1 MKKNIIN
8 KIIYVIVSIF
18 VIVAI
23 VFLVKYFS
31 SKNIK
36 MVRNILKPVYSDIT
50 CIDDNCSS
58 IKATKENKKGDKT
71 VELYNDKVKKVGSY
85 VVKSGKEDKKQIVSI
100 KDDYFIVSE
109 DKEYYIFNK
118 SFKELYKTNNA
129 LISLNQ
135 KYILEKGEKY
145 TLLNYKGEKLFENI
159 SEYNLYNNQKI
170 IEIVT
175 ENKYVIYDEIKNK
188 ILDGYK
194 IDKEVIDSENNT
206 LYLIVKNV
214 KTGVYQYYDCNNY
227 KMVGDSFENYTVT
240 TDNELIVSKRE
251 NGTKVGYKI
260 NTKGEQTK
268 LDKSFSKVEK
278 INNISKKIS
287 DDEYFL
293 YSISV
298 YESNQN
304 IVLVD
309 NKKSKE
315 FGFYDLKNKKFGKI
329 YSYNTKED
337 NIYSSVTKLNSDND
351 NNYLEVS
358 CSSKLCGKN
367 LLYVINIKDKKTEFY
382 NENEK
387 VVLQNYTQYEN
398 GYKMIKYS
406 NKSEDEKYKGKYVLY
421 NNKNEEVSISENEIL
436 ILGQKVVFGP
446 VKNETVTLYS
456 IKNKK
461 SLNNTGANI
470 IKIKNKE
477 YYKYQDE
484 KNNTIL
490 LDSNGKEILKV
501 KMSQNLKNS
510 DDSLIYIDNKKV
522 KMYSDDFKAKN
533 YSLEKNEEL
542 MDNNSNDILP
552 YKGAIFINNTK
563 EKYIKIVNFD
573 GMKIRKI
580 KNSTVESIYQNKE
593 KNVYIIV
600 KKEDKNGTNF
610 GLYLAK

>member
-1 MKKNIIN
+1 MKKNVIN

-18 VIVAI
+18 VIAAI

-36 MVRNILKPVYSDIT
+36 IVRNILKPVYSDIT

-85 VVKSGKEDKKQIVSI
+85 VLKDGKKDKKQIVSI

-206 LYLIVKNV
+206 LYLVVKNV

-251 NGTKVGYKI
+251 NGTKVDYKI

-287 DDEYFL
+287 DDEYYL

-298 YESNQN
+298 YESSQN

-315 FGFYDLKNKKFGKI
+315 FGFYNLKNKKFNKI
-329 YSYNTKED
+329 YSYNKKED

-367 LLYVINIKDKKTEFY
+367 LLYVINIKNKKTEFY

-490 LDSNGKEILKV
+490 LDSNGKEMLKV

-593 KNVYIIV
+593 KNVYIIA
-600 KKEDKNGTNF
+600 KKKDKNGTNF

>member
-1 MKKNIIN
+1 MKKNVIN

-18 VIVAI
+18 VIAAI

-36 MVRNILKPVYSDIT
+36 MVRNMLKPVYSDIT

-85 VVKSGKEDKKQIVSI
+85 VVKSGKKDKKQIVSI

-251 NGTKVGYKI
+251 NGTKVDYKI

-287 DDEYFL
+287 DDEYYL

-298 YESNQN
+298 YESSQN

-315 FGFYDLKNKKFGKI
+315 FGFYNLKNKKFNKI

-406 NKSEDEKYKGKYVLY
+406 NKSEDEKYKGKYALY

-484 KNNTIL
+484 KNNTVL
-490 LDSNGKEILKV
+490 LDSNGKERLKV

-522 KMYSDDFKAKN
+522 KMYSDDFKVKN

-542 MDNNSNDILP
+542 INNNANDILP

-593 KNVYIIV
+593 KNVYIIA
-600 KKEDKNGTNF
+600 KKEDKNATNF

>member
-18 VIVAI
+18 LIVAI

-135 KYILEKGEKY
+135 KYILEKGGKY

-159 SEYNLYNNQKI
+159 TEYNLYNNQKI

-188 ILDGYK
+188 ILDEYK

-251 NGTKVGYKI
+251 NGTKVDYKI

-268 LDKSFSKVEK
+268 LDKSFSKVKE

-287 DDEYFL
+287 DDEYYL

-298 YESNQN
+298 YESSQN

-315 FGFYDLKNKKFGKI
+315 FGFYNLKNKKFNKI

-367 LLYVINIKDKKTEFY
+367 LLYVINMKDKKTEFY

-510 DDSLIYIDNKKV
+510 DDSLIYVDNKKV

-533 YSLEKNEEL
+533 YFLEKNEEL
-542 MDNNSNDILP
+542 MDNNSSDILP
-552 YKGAIFINNTK
+552 YKGAMFINNTK

-593 KNVYIIV
+593 KNVYIIA
-600 KKEDKNGTNF
+600 KKEDKNATNF

>member
-1 MKKNIIN
+1 MKKNVIN

-18 VIVAI
+18 VIAAI

-36 MVRNILKPVYSDIT
+36 IVRNILKPVYSDIT

-85 VVKSGKEDKKQIVSI
+85 VVKSGNEDKKQIVSI

-175 ENKYVIYDEIKNK
+175 ENKYVIYDEVKNK
-188 ILDGYK
+188 ILNGYK
-194 IDKEVIDSENNT
+194 IDKEVTDSENNT
-206 LYLIVKNV
+206 LYLVVKNV

-227 KMVGDSFENYTVT
+227 KMIGDSFENYTVT
-240 TDNELIVSKRE
+240 NNNELIVSKRE
-251 NGTKVGYKI
+251 NGAKVDYEI

-268 LDKSFSKVEK
+268 LDKSFSKVEE
-278 INNISKKIS
+278 INNISKKIN
-287 DDEYFL
+287 DDEYYL
-293 YSISV
+293 YSVSV

-309 NKKSKE
+309 DKKSKE
-315 FGFYDLKNKKFGKI
+315 LGFYDLKNKKFNKI
-329 YSYNTKED
+329 YSYKTKED

-367 LLYVINIKDKKTEFY
+367 LLYVINMKNKKTEFY

-387 VVLQNYTQYEN
+387 VVLQNYTQYEI

-421 NNKNEEVSISENEIL
+421 NDKNEELSISENEIL

-490 LDSNGKEILKV
+490 LDSNGKEMLKV

-522 KMYSDDFKAKN
+522 KMYSDDFKVKN

-542 MDNNSNDILP
+542 INNNTNDILP

>member
-1 MKKNIIN
+1 MKKNVIN

-18 VIVAI
+18 VIAAI

-50 CIDDNCSS
+50 CVDVNCSS

-85 VVKSGKEDKKQIVSI
+85 VVKNGKEDKKQIVSI
-100 KDDYFIVSE
+100 KDDYFIISE
-109 DKEYYIFNK
+109 NDKYYIFNK

-159 SEYNLYNNQKI
+159 SEYNLYNDQKI

-175 ENKYVIYDEIKNK
+175 ENKYVIYDEVKNK

-206 LYLIVKNV
+206 LYLVTKNV
-214 KTGVYQYYDCNNY
+214 KTGAYQYYDCNNY
-227 KMVGDSFENYTVT
+227 KMIGDSFENYTVT
-240 TDNELIVSKRE
+240 TDNELVVSKRE
-251 NGTKVGYKI
+251 NGTKVDYKI

-268 LDKSFSKVEK
+268 LDKSFSKVEE
-278 INNISKKIS
+278 INNISKDMN
-287 DDEYFL
+287 DDEYYL
-293 YSISV
+293 YSVSV

-304 IVLVD
+304 VVLVD

-315 FGFYDLKNKKFGKI
+315 LGFYDLKNKKFNKI
-329 YSYNTKED
+329 YSYDSKEG
-337 NIYSSVTKLNSDND
+337 NIYSSITKLNSDND

-367 LLYVINIKDKKTEFY
+367 LLYVVNMKNKKTEFY
-382 NENEK
+382 NENDK

-421 NNKNEEVSISENEIL
+421 NDKNEELSISENEIL
-436 ILGQKVVFGP
+436 ILGQKIVFGP

-456 IKNKK
+456 IKDKK
-461 SLNNTGANI
+461 SLNNTGANV

-484 KNNTIL
+484 KNNTVL
-490 LDSNGKEILKV
+490 LDSNGNEMLKV

-522 KMYSDDFKAKN
+522 KMYSDDFKVKN

-542 MDNNSNDILP
+542 MNNNSNDILP
-552 YKGAIFINNTK
+552 YKGAIFLNNTK
-563 EKYIKIVNFD
+563 GKYIKIVNFD

-580 KNSTVESIYQNKE
+580 KNSTVENIYQNKE
-593 KNVYIIV
+593 KNVYIIA
-600 KKEDKNGTNF
+600 KKKDKNGTNF

>member
-1 MKKNIIN
+1 MKKNVIN

-18 VIVAI
+18 AIAAI

-71 VELYNDKVKKVGSY
+71 VELYNDKVKKVESY
-85 VVKSGKEDKKQIVSI
+85 VVKSGKEEKKQIVSI

-251 NGTKVGYKI
+251 NGTKVDYKI

-268 LDKSFSKVEK
+268 LDKSFSKVEE

-287 DDEYFL
+287 DDEYYL

-298 YESNQN
+298 YESSQN

-315 FGFYDLKNKKFGKI
+315 FGFYNLKNKKFNKI
-329 YSYNTKED
+329 YSYNKKED

-490 LDSNGKEILKV
+490 LDSNGKEMLKV

-542 MDNNSNDILP
+542 MDNNSSDILP
-552 YKGAIFINNTK
+552 YKGAIFLNNTK
-563 EKYIKIVNFD
+563 GKYIKIVNFD

-593 KNVYIIV
+593 KNVYIIA

>member
-18 VIVAI
+18 VIFAI

-85 VVKSGKEDKKQIVSI
+85 VVKDRKEDKKQIVSI

-175 ENKYVIYDEIKNK
+175 ENKYIIYDEIKNK

-251 NGTKVGYKI
+251 NGTKVDYKI

-287 DDEYFL
+287 DDEYYL

-298 YESNQN
+298 YESSQN

-315 FGFYDLKNKKFGKI
+315 FGFYNLKNKKFNKI
-329 YSYNTKED
+329 YSYNKKED

-367 LLYVINIKDKKTEFY
+367 LLYVINMKDKKTEFY

-510 DDSLIYIDNKKV
+510 DDSLIYVDNKKV
-522 KMYSDDFKAKN
+522 KMYSDDFKVKN

-542 MDNNSNDILP
+542 INNNSNDILP
-552 YKGAIFINNTK
+552 YKGAIFLNNTK
-563 EKYIKIVNFD
+563 GKYIKIVNFD

-580 KNSTVESIYQNKE
+580 KNSTVENIYQNKE
-593 KNVYIIV
+593 KNVYIIA
-600 KKEDKNGTNF
+600 KKKDKNGTNF

>member
-71 VELYNDKVKKVGSY
+71 VELYNDKVKKVESY

-240 TDNELIVSKRE
+240 TNNELIVSKRE
-251 NGTKVGYKI
+251 NGTKVDYKI

-268 LDKSFSKVEK
+268 VDKSFSKVEE

-287 DDEYFL
+287 DDEYYL

-298 YESNQN
+298 YESSQN
-304 IVLVD
+304 IVLAD

-315 FGFYDLKNKKFGKI
+315 FGFYNLKNKKFDKI

-593 KNVYIIV
+593 KNVYIIA

>member
-18 VIVAI
+18 VIFAI

-36 MVRNILKPVYSDIT
+36 MVRNIIKPVYSDIT

-251 NGTKVGYKI
+251 NGTKVDYKI

-268 LDKSFSKVEK
+268 LDKSFSKVEE

-287 DDEYFL
+287 DDEYYL

-298 YESNQN
+298 YESSQN

-315 FGFYDLKNKKFGKI
+315 FGFYNLKNKKFNKI
-329 YSYNTKED
+329 YSYNKKED

-367 LLYVINIKDKKTEFY
+367 LLYVINMKDKKTEFY

-446 VKNETVTLYS
+446 VKNETVILYS
-456 IKNKK
+456 TKDNK

-522 KMYSDDFKAKN
+522 KMYSDDFKVKN

-542 MDNNSNDILP
+542 INNNTNDILP

-563 EKYIKIVNFD
+563 EKNIKIVNFD

-593 KNVYIIV
+593 KNVYIIA

>member
-1 MKKNIIN
+1 MKKNAIN
-8 KIIYVIVSIF
+8 KIIYVIVFIF
-18 VIVAI
+18 VIAAI

-85 VVKSGKEDKKQIVSI
+85 VVKDRKEDKKQIVSI

-251 NGTKVGYKI
+251 NGTKVDYKI
-260 NTKGEQTK
+260 NTKGEQIK
-268 LDKSFSKVEK
+268 LDKSFSKVEE

-287 DDEYFL
+287 DDEYYL

-446 VKNETVTLYS
+446 VKNETVILYS

-461 SLNNTGANI
+461 SLNNTGATV

-490 LDSNGKEILKV
+490 LDSHGKEMLKV

-522 KMYSDDFKAKN
+522 KMYSDDFKVKN

-542 MDNNSNDILP
+542 INNNTNDILP

-593 KNVYIIV
+593 KNVYIIA
-600 KKEDKNGTNF
+600 KKKDKNGTNF

>member
-18 VIVAI
+18 LIVAI

-159 SEYNLYNNQKI
+159 TEYNLYNNQKI

-227 KMVGDSFENYTVT
+227 KMIGDSFENYTVT
-240 TDNELIVSKRE
+240 TDNELIASKRE
-251 NGTKVGYKI
+251 NGTKVDYKI

-268 LDKSFSKVEK
+268 LDKSFSKVKE

-287 DDEYFL
+287 DDEYYL

-298 YESNQN
+298 YESSQN

-315 FGFYDLKNKKFGKI
+315 FGFYNLKNKKFNKI

-367 LLYVINIKDKKTEFY
+367 LLYVINMKDKKTEFY

-510 DDSLIYIDNKKV
+510 DDSLIYVDNKKV
-522 KMYSDDFKAKN
+522 KMYSDEFKAKN
-533 YSLEKNEEL
+533 YFLEKNEEL
-542 MDNNSNDILP
+542 MDNNSSDILP

-593 KNVYIIV
+593 KNVYIIA
-600 KKEDKNGTNF
+600 KKEDKNATNF

>member
-1 MKKNIIN
+1 M
-8 KIIYVIVSIF
+8 
-18 VIVAI
+18 
-23 VFLVKYFS
+23 
-31 SKNIK
+31 
-36 MVRNILKPVYSDIT
+36 
-50 CIDDNCSS
+50 
-58 IKATKENKKGDKT
+58 
-71 VELYNDKVKKVGSY
+71 
-85 VVKSGKEDKKQIVSI
+85 KSGKEDKKQIVSI

-135 KYILEKGEKY
+135 KYILEKGGKY

-159 SEYNLYNNQKI
+159 TEYNLYNNQKI

-188 ILDGYK
+188 ILDEYK

-251 NGTKVGYKI
+251 NGTKVDYKI

-268 LDKSFSKVEK
+268 LDKSFSKVKE

-287 DDEYFL
+287 DDEYYL

-298 YESNQN
+298 YESSQN

-315 FGFYDLKNKKFGKI
+315 FGFYNLKNKKFNKI

-367 LLYVINIKDKKTEFY
+367 LLYVINMKDKKTEFY

-510 DDSLIYIDNKKV
+510 DDSLIYVDNKKV

-533 YSLEKNEEL
+533 YFLEKNEEL
-542 MDNNSNDILP
+542 MDNNSSDILP
-552 YKGAIFINNTK
+552 YKGAMFINNTK

-593 KNVYIIV
+593 KNVYIIA
-600 KKEDKNGTNF
+600 KKEDKNATNF

>member
-85 VVKSGKEDKKQIVSI
+85 VVKDRKEDKKQIVSI

-251 NGTKVGYKI
+251 NGTKVDYKI

-268 LDKSFSKVEK
+268 LDKSFSKVEE

-287 DDEYFL
+287 DDEYYL

-298 YESNQN
+298 YESSQN

-315 FGFYDLKNKKFGKI
+315 FGFYNLKNKKFNKI
-329 YSYNTKED
+329 YSYNKKED

-436 ILGQKVVFGP
+436 ILGQKIVFGP
-446 VKNETVTLYS
+446 VKNETVILYS
-456 IKNKK
+456 TKDNK

-593 KNVYIIV
+593 KNVYIIA

>member
-1 MKKNIIN
+1 MKKNVIN

-18 VIVAI
+18 VIAAI

-50 CIDDNCSS
+50 CVDVNCSS

-85 VVKSGKEDKKQIVSI
+85 VVKNGKEDKKQIVSI
-100 KDDYFIVSE
+100 KDDYFIISE
-109 DKEYYIFNK
+109 NDKYYIFNK

-159 SEYNLYNNQKI
+159 SEYNLYNDQKI

-175 ENKYVIYDEIKNK
+175 ENKYVIYDEVKNK

-206 LYLIVKNV
+206 LYLVTKNV

-227 KMVGDSFENYTVT
+227 KMIGDSFENYTVT
-240 TDNELIVSKRE
+240 TDNELVVSKRE
-251 NGTKVGYKI
+251 NGTKVDYKI

-268 LDKSFSKVEK
+268 LDKSFSKVEE
-278 INNISKKIS
+278 INNISKDMN
-287 DDEYFL
+287 DDEYYL

-304 IVLVD
+304 VVLVD

-315 FGFYDLKNKKFGKI
+315 FGFYNLKNKKFNKI

-510 DDSLIYIDNKKV
+510 DDSLIYIDNKKL

-533 YSLEKNEEL
+533 YSLEKDEEL

-593 KNVYIIV
+593 KNVYIIA
-600 KKEDKNGTNF
+600 KKKDKNGTNF

>member
-18 VIVAI
+18 VIFAI

-36 MVRNILKPVYSDIT
+36 IVRNILKPVYSDIT

-85 VVKSGKEDKKQIVSI
+85 VVKDRKEDKKQIVSI

-118 SFKELYKTNNA
+118 SFKGLYKTNNA

-159 SEYNLYNNQKI
+159 SEYNLYNDQKI

-206 LYLIVKNV
+206 LYLVVKNV

-227 KMVGDSFENYTVT
+227 KIVGDSFENYTVT

-251 NGTKVGYKI
+251 NGTKVDYKI

-287 DDEYFL
+287 DDEYYL

-298 YESNQN
+298 YESSQN

-309 NKKSKE
+309 NKKIKE
-315 FGFYDLKNKKFGKI
+315 FGFYNLKNKKFNKI

-580 KNSTVESIYQNKE
+580 KNSIVESIYQNKE
-593 KNVYIIV
+593 KNVYIIA
-600 KKEDKNGTNF
+600 KKEDKNATNF

>member
-85 VVKSGKEDKKQIVSI
+85 VVKDRKEDKKQIASI

-251 NGTKVGYKI
+251 NGTKVDYKI

-287 DDEYFL
+287 EDEYYL

-298 YESNQN
+298 YESSQN

-315 FGFYDLKNKKFGKI
+315 FGFYNLKNKKFNKI
-329 YSYNTKED
+329 YSYNKKED

-367 LLYVINIKDKKTEFY
+367 LLYVINMKDKKTEFY

-421 NNKNEEVSISENEIL
+421 NNKNEKVSISENEIL

-490 LDSNGKEILKV
+490 LDSNGKEMLKV

-522 KMYSDDFKAKN
+522 KMYSDDFKVKN

-542 MDNNSNDILP
+542 INNNTNDILP

-593 KNVYIIV
+593 KNVYIIA
-600 KKEDKNGTNF
+600 KKEDKNATNF

>member
-18 VIVAI
+18 VIFAI

-36 MVRNILKPVYSDIT
+36 IVRNILKPVYSDIT

-85 VVKSGKEDKKQIVSI
+85 VVKDRKEDKKQIVSI

-118 SFKELYKTNNA
+118 SFKGLYKTNNA

-159 SEYNLYNNQKI
+159 SEYNLYNDQKI

-206 LYLIVKNV
+206 LYLVVKNV

-227 KMVGDSFENYTVT
+227 KIVGDSFENYTVT

-251 NGTKVGYKI
+251 NGTKVDYKI

-287 DDEYFL
+287 DDEYYL

-298 YESNQN
+298 YESSQN

-309 NKKSKE
+309 NKKIKE
-315 FGFYDLKNKKFGKI
+315 FGFYNLKNKKFNKI

-461 SLNNTGANI
+461 SLNNKGANI

-490 LDSNGKEILKV
+490 LDSNGKEMLKV

-522 KMYSDDFKAKN
+522 KMYSDDFKVKN

-542 MDNNSNDILP
+542 INNNTNDILP

>member
-1 MKKNIIN
+1 MKKNVIN

-18 VIVAI
+18 VIAAI

-85 VVKSGKEDKKQIVSI
+85 VVKSGNEDKKQIVSI

-251 NGTKVGYKI
+251 NGTKVDYKI

-268 LDKSFSKVEK
+268 LDKSFSKVEE
-278 INNISKKIS
+278 INNMN
-287 DDEYFL
+287 DDEYYL

-304 IVLVD
+304 VVLVD

-446 VKNETVTLYS
+446 VKNETVILYS

-461 SLNNTGANI
+461 SLNNTGATV

-490 LDSNGKEILKV
+490 LDSNGKEMLKV

-522 KMYSDDFKAKN
+522 KMYSDDFKVKN

-542 MDNNSNDILP
+542 INNNTNDILP

>member
-1 MKKNIIN
+1 MKKNVIN
-8 KIIYVIVSIF
+8 KIIYVIISIF
-18 VIVAI
+18 VIAAI

-71 VELYNDKVKKVGSY
+71 VELYNDKIKKVGSY
-85 VVKSGKEDKKQIVSI
+85 VVKKEDKKQIVSI

-159 SEYNLYNNQKI
+159 TEYNLYNDQKI

-227 KMVGDSFENYTVT
+227 KMIGDSFENYTVT
-240 TDNELIVSKRE
+240 TDNELIASKRE
-251 NGTKVGYKI
+251 NGTKVDYKI

-268 LDKSFSKVEK
+268 LDKLFSKVKE

-287 DDEYFL
+287 DDEYYL

-298 YESNQN
+298 YESSQN

-315 FGFYDLKNKKFGKI
+315 FGFYNLKNKKFNKI

-367 LLYVINIKDKKTEFY
+367 LLYVINMKDKKTEFY

-490 LDSNGKEILKV
+490 LDSNGKEMLKV

-522 KMYSDDFKAKN
+522 KMYSDEFKAKN
-533 YSLEKNEEL
+533 YSLEKNEKL
-542 MDNNSNDILP
+542 INNNSNDILP

>member
-85 VVKSGKEDKKQIVSI
+85 VVKDRKEEKKQIVSI

-251 NGTKVGYKI
+251 NGTKVDYKI

-315 FGFYDLKNKKFGKI
+315 FGFYNLKNKKFNKI

-456 IKNKK
+456 IKSKK

-593 KNVYIIV
+593 KNVYIIA
-600 KKEDKNGTNF
+600 KKEDKNATNF

>member
-1 MKKNIIN
+1 MKKNAIN

-18 VIVAI
+18 VIAAI

-36 MVRNILKPVYSDIT
+36 MVRNILKPVYSDII

-85 VVKSGKEDKKQIVSI
+85 VVKSEKEDKKQIVSI

-118 SFKELYKTNNA
+118 SFKEFYKTNNA

-159 SEYNLYNNQKI
+159 SEYNLYNDQKI

-206 LYLIVKNV
+206 LYLVIKNV

-227 KMVGDSFENYTVT
+227 KMIGDSFENYTVT

-251 NGTKVGYKI
+251 NGTKVDYKI
-260 NTKGEQTK
+260 NTKGVQTK
-268 LDKSFSKVEK
+268 LDKSFSKTEE
-278 INNISKKIS
+278 INNISKDMN
-287 DDEYFL
+287 DDEYYL
-293 YSISV
+293 YSVSV
-298 YESNQN
+298 YESSQN

-315 FGFYDLKNKKFGKI
+315 FGFYDLKNKKFDKI

-406 NKSEDEKYKGKYVLY
+406 NKTEDEKYKGKYVLY

-461 SLNNTGANI
+461 SLNNTGASV

-490 LDSNGKEILKV
+490 LDSNGKEMLKV

-510 DDSLIYIDNKKV
+510 DDSLIYVDNKKV

-533 YSLEKNEEL
+533 YSLEQNEEL
-542 MDNNSNDILP
+542 MDNNSSDILP

-563 EKYIKIVNFD
+563 EKYIKVVNFD
-573 GMKIRKI
+573 VMKIRKI
-580 KNSTVESIYQNKE
+580 KNSTIESIYQNKE
-593 KNVYIIV
+593 KNVYIIA
-600 KKEDKNGTNF
+600 KKKDKNTTNF

>member
-1 MKKNIIN
+1 MKKNVIN

-18 VIVAI
+18 VIAAI

-71 VELYNDKVKKVGSY
+71 IELYNDKIKKVGSY

-135 KYILEKGEKY
+135 KYILEKGEKF
-145 TLLNYKGEKLFENI
+145 TLLNNKGEKLFENI

-175 ENKYVIYDEIKNK
+175 ENKYVIYDEVKNK

-194 IDKEVIDSENNT
+194 IDKEVTDSESNT
-206 LYLIVKNV
+206 LYLVIKNV

-227 KMVGDSFENYTVT
+227 KMIGDSFENYTVT
-240 TDNELIVSKRE
+240 NDNGLIVSKRE
-251 NGTKVGYKI
+251 NGAKVDYKI
-260 NTKGEQTK
+260 NIKGEQTK

-287 DDEYFL
+287 DDEYYL

-298 YESNQN
+298 YESSQN

-315 FGFYDLKNKKFGKI
+315 FGFYNLKNKKFNKI

-490 LDSNGKEILKV
+490 LDSNGKEMLKV

-522 KMYSDDFKAKN
+522 KMFSDDFKAKN

-542 MDNNSNDILP
+542 INNNTNDILP

>member
-18 VIVAI
+18 VIFAI

-85 VVKSGKEDKKQIVSI
+85 VVKDRKEDKKQIVSI

-118 SFKELYKTNNA
+118 SFKGLYKTNNA

-159 SEYNLYNNQKI
+159 SEYNLYNDQKI

-227 KMVGDSFENYTVT
+227 KMVGDSFENYTVI

-251 NGTKVGYKI
+251 NGTKVDYKI

-278 INNISKKIS
+278 INNISKKII
-287 DDEYFL
+287 DDEYYL

-298 YESNQN
+298 YESSQN

-315 FGFYDLKNKKFGKI
+315 FGFYNLKNKKFNKI

-421 NNKNEEVSISENEIL
+421 NNKNEEVSISEKEIL

-593 KNVYIIV
+593 KNVYIIA
-600 KKEDKNGTNF
+600 KKEDKNATNF

>member
-175 ENKYVIYDEIKNK
+175 ENKYVIYDEVKNK
-188 ILDGYK
+188 ILNGYK
-194 IDKEVIDSENNT
+194 IDKEVTDSENNT
-206 LYLIVKNV
+206 LYLVVKNV

-227 KMVGDSFENYTVT
+227 KMIGDSFENYTVT
-240 TDNELIVSKRE
+240 NNNELIVSKRE
-251 NGTKVGYKI
+251 NGAKVDYEI

-268 LDKSFSKVEK
+268 LDKSFSKVEE
-278 INNISKKIS
+278 INNISKKIN
-287 DDEYFL
+287 DDEYYL
-293 YSISV
+293 YSVSV

-309 NKKSKE
+309 DKKSKE
-315 FGFYDLKNKKFGKI
+315 LGFYDLKNKKFNKI
-329 YSYNTKED
+329 YSYKTKED

-367 LLYVINIKDKKTEFY
+367 LLYVINMKNKKTEFY

-387 VVLQNYTQYEN
+387 VVLQNYTQYEI

-421 NNKNEEVSISENEIL
+421 NDKNEELSISENEIL

-446 VKNETVTLYS
+446 IKNETVTLYS
-456 IKNKK
+456 IKDKK
-461 SLNNTGANI
+461 SLNSKSANI

-484 KNNTIL
+484 NNNTIL
-490 LDSNGKEILKV
+490 LDSNGKEMLKV
-501 KMSQNLKNS
+501 KTSQNLKNS

-542 MDNNSNDILP
+542 MNNNSNDILP

-580 KNSTVESIYQNKE
+580 KNSTVENVYQNKE
-593 KNVYIIV
+593 KNVYIIA

>member
-1 MKKNIIN
+1 MKKNVIN

-18 VIVAI
+18 VIAAI

-71 VELYNDKVKKVGSY
+71 VELYNDKIKKVGSY
-85 VVKSGKEDKKQIVSI
+85 VVKKEDKKQIVSI

-159 SEYNLYNNQKI
+159 TEYNLYNNQKI

-175 ENKYVIYDEIKNK
+175 ENKYVIYDEVKNK
-188 ILDGYK
+188 ILNGYK
-194 IDKEVIDSENNT
+194 IDKEVTDSENNT
-206 LYLIVKNV
+206 LYLVVKNV

-227 KMVGDSFENYTVT
+227 KMIGDSFENYTVT

-251 NGTKVGYKI
+251 NGAKVDYEI

-268 LDKSFSKVEK
+268 LDKSFSKVKE
-278 INNISKKIS
+278 INNISKKIN
-287 DDEYFL
+287 DDEYYL
-293 YSISV
+293 YSASV

-315 FGFYDLKNKKFGKI
+315 LGFYDLKNKKFNKI
-329 YSYNTKED
+329 YSYDSKEG
-337 NIYSSVTKLNSDND
+337 NIYSSITKLNSDND
-351 NNYLEVS
+351 NNYLEAS

-367 LLYVINIKDKKTEFY
+367 LLYVINMKDKKTEFY
-382 NENEK
+382 NENDK

-421 NNKNEEVSISENEIL
+421 NDKNEELSISENEIL
-436 ILGQKVVFGP
+436 ILGQKIVFGP
-446 VKNETVTLYS
+446 VKNETVILYS
-456 IKNKK
+456 IKDNK
-461 SLNNTGANI
+461 SLNSTGATV

-490 LDSNGKEILKV
+490 LDSNGKEMLKV

-510 DDSLIYIDNKKV
+510 DDSLIYIDNEKV
-522 KMYSDDFKAKN
+522 KMYSDEFKVKN
-533 YSLEKNEEL
+533 YSLEKNEKL
-542 MDNNSNDILP
+542 INNNSNDILS

-580 KNSTVESIYQNKE
+580 KNSTVESVYQNKE
-593 KNVYIIV
+593 KNVYIIA
-600 KKEDKNGTNF
+600 KKKDKNGTNF

>member
-18 VIVAI
+18 AIVAI

-58 IKATKENKKGDKT
+58 IKATKENKNGDKT
-71 VELYNDKVKKVGSY
+71 VELYNDKTKKVGSY
-85 VVKSGKEDKKQIVSI
+85 VLKDGKKDKKQIVSI
-100 KDDYFIVSE
+100 KDVYFIINE
-109 DKEYYIFNK
+109 NEYYYVFNK

-175 ENKYVIYDEIKNK
+175 ENKYVIYDEVKNK
-188 ILDGYK
+188 ILNGYK
-194 IDKEVIDSENNT
+194 IDKEVTDSENNT
-206 LYLIVKNV
+206 LYLVVKNV

-227 KMVGDSFENYTVT
+227 KMIGDSFENYTVT
-240 TDNELIVSKRE
+240 TDNELVVSKRE
-251 NGTKVGYKI
+251 NGTKVDYKI

-268 LDKSFSKVEK
+268 LDKSFSKVEE
-278 INNISKKIS
+278 INNISKDMN
-287 DDEYFL
+287 DDEYYL
-293 YSISV
+293 YSVSV

-304 IVLVD
+304 VVLVD

-315 FGFYDLKNKKFGKI
+315 FGFYDLKNKEFDKI
-329 YSYNTKED
+329 YSYNSKED

-358 CSSKLCGKN
+358 CSSKLCDKN
-367 LLYVINIKDKKTEFY
+367 LLYVINMKNNKTEFH
-382 NENEK
+382 NENDK
-387 VVLQNYTQYEN
+387 VILQNYTQYEN

-406 NKSEDEKYKGKYVLY
+406 NKSEDEKYKGKYALY
-421 NNKNEEVSISENEIL
+421 NDKNEEVSISENEIL

-456 IKNKK
+456 IKDKK
-461 SLNNTGANI
+461 SLNSKNANV

-490 LDSNGKEILKV
+490 LDSNGNEMLKV

-542 MDNNSNDILP
+542 MNNNSNDILP

-580 KNSTVESIYQNKE
+580 KNSTVESVYQNKE
-593 KNVYIIV
+593 KNVYIIA

>member
-85 VVKSGKEDKKQIVSI
+85 VVKDRKEDKKQIVSI

-251 NGTKVGYKI
+251 NGTKVDYKI

-268 LDKSFSKVEK
+268 LDKSFSKVEE

-287 DDEYFL
+287 DDEYYL

-298 YESNQN
+298 YESSQN

-315 FGFYDLKNKKFGKI
+315 FGFYNLKNKKFNKI
-329 YSYNTKED
+329 YSYNKKED

-367 LLYVINIKDKKTEFY
+367 LLYVINMKDKKTEFY

-461 SLNNTGANI
+461 SLNNKGANI

-490 LDSNGKEILKV
+490 LDSNGKEMLKV

-522 KMYSDDFKAKN
+522 KMYSDDFKVKN

-542 MDNNSNDILP
+542 INNNTNDILP

-593 KNVYIIV
+593 KNVYIIA

>member
-85 VVKSGKEDKKQIVSI
+85 VVKDRKEDKKQIVSI

-159 SEYNLYNNQKI
+159 TEYNLYNEQKI

-175 ENKYVIYDEIKNK
+175 ENKYIIYDEIKNK

-251 NGTKVGYKI
+251 NGTKVDYKI

-287 DDEYFL
+287 DDEYYL
-293 YSISV
+293 YSVSV

-304 IVLVD
+304 VVLVD

-315 FGFYDLKNKKFGKI
+315 FGFYNLKNKKFNKI
-329 YSYNTKED
+329 YSYNSKED

-367 LLYVINIKDKKTEFY
+367 LLYVINMKDKKTEFY

-387 VVLQNYTQYEN
+387 VILQNYTQYEN

-421 NNKNEEVSISENEIL
+421 NDKKEEVSISENEIL

-461 SLNNTGANI
+461 SLNNTGANV
-470 IKIKNKE
+470 IKIENKE

-490 LDSNGKEILKV
+490 LDSNGNEILKV

-542 MDNNSNDILP
+542 MNNNSNDILP

-593 KNVYIIV
+593 KNVYIIAK
-600 KKEDKNGTNF
+600 KKEKNGTNF

>member
-1 MKKNIIN
+1 MKKNVIN

-18 VIVAI
+18 VIAAI

-50 CIDDNCSS
+50 CVDVNCSS

-85 VVKSGKEDKKQIVSI
+85 VVKNGKEDKKQIVSI

-109 DKEYYIFNK
+109 NDKYYIFNK

-159 SEYNLYNNQKI
+159 SEYNLYNDQKI

-175 ENKYVIYDEIKNK
+175 ENKYVIYDEVKNK

-206 LYLIVKNV
+206 LYLVTKNV

-227 KMVGDSFENYTVT
+227 KMIGDSFENYTVT

-251 NGTKVGYKI
+251 NGTKVDYKI

-268 LDKSFSKVEK
+268 LDKSFSKVEE
-278 INNISKKIS
+278 INNISKKIN
-287 DDEYFL
+287 DDEYYL
-293 YSISV
+293 YSVSV

-304 IVLVD
+304 VVLVD

-315 FGFYDLKNKKFGKI
+315 FGFYDLKSKKFSKI
-329 YSYNTKED
+329 YSYNSKED
-337 NIYSSVTKLNSDND
+337 NVYSSVTKLNSDND

-358 CSSKLCGKN
+358 CSSKLCDKN
-367 LLYVINIKDKKTEFY
+367 LLYVVNMKNKKTEFY
-382 NENEK
+382 NENDK

-421 NNKNEEVSISENEIL
+421 NDKNEELSISENEIL
-436 ILGQKVVFGP
+436 ILGQKIVFGP

-456 IKNKK
+456 IKDKK
-461 SLNNTGANI
+461 SLNNTGANV

-484 KNNTIL
+484 KNNTVL
-490 LDSNGKEILKV
+490 LDSNGNEMLKV

-522 KMYSDDFKAKN
+522 KMYSDDFKVKN

-542 MDNNSNDILP
+542 MNNNSNDILP
-552 YKGAIFINNTK
+552 YKGAIFLNNTK
-563 EKYIKIVNFD
+563 GKYIKIVNFD

-580 KNSTVESIYQNKE
+580 KNSTVENIYQNKE
-593 KNVYIIV
+593 KNVYIIA
-600 KKEDKNGTNF
+600 KKKDKNGTNF

>member
-18 VIVAI
+18 VIFAI

-85 VVKSGKEDKKQIVSI
+85 VVKDRKEDKKQIVSI

-159 SEYNLYNNQKI
+159 SEYNLYNDQKI

-188 ILDGYK
+188 ILDEYK

-251 NGTKVGYKI
+251 NGTKVDYKI

-287 DDEYFL
+287 DDEYYL

-298 YESNQN
+298 YESSQN

-315 FGFYDLKNKKFGKI
+315 FGFYNLKNKKFNKI
-329 YSYNTKED
+329 YSYNKKED

-367 LLYVINIKDKKTEFY
+367 LLYVINMKDKKTEFY

-510 DDSLIYIDNKKV
+510 NDSLIYVDNKKV
-522 KMYSDDFKAKN
+522 KMYSDDFKVKN
-533 YSLEKNEEL
+533 YSLEKSEEL
-542 MDNNSNDILP
+542 INNNANDILP

-593 KNVYIIV
+593 KNVYIIA
-600 KKEDKNGTNF
+600 KKEDKNATNF

>member
-1 MKKNIIN
+1 MKKNVIN

-18 VIVAI
+18 VIAAI

-58 IKATKENKKGDKT
+58 IKATKENKNGDKT

-85 VVKSGKEDKKQIVSI
+85 VLKDGKKDKKQIVSI

-159 SEYNLYNNQKI
+159 TEYNLYNDQKI

-175 ENKYVIYDEIKNK
+175 ENKYVIYDEVKNK

-206 LYLIVKNV
+206 LYLVTKNV

-227 KMVGDSFENYTVT
+227 KMIGDSFENYTVT
-240 TDNELIVSKRE
+240 TDNELVISKRE
-251 NGTKVGYKI
+251 NGTKVDYKI

-268 LDKSFSKVEK
+268 LDKSFSKVEE
-278 INNISKKIS
+278 INNISKDMN
-287 DDEYFL
+287 DDEYYL
-293 YSISV
+293 YSVSV

-304 IVLVD
+304 VVLVD

-315 FGFYDLKNKKFGKI
+315 FGFYNLKNKKFNKI

-367 LLYVINIKDKKTEFY
+367 LLYVINMKDKKTEFY

-406 NKSEDEKYKGKYVLY
+406 NKSEDEKYNGKYVLY
-421 NNKNEEVSISENEIL
+421 NDKNEEVSISENEIL

-446 VKNETVTLYS
+446 IKNETVTLYS

-522 KMYSDDFKAKN
+522 KMYSDDFKVKN
-533 YSLEKNEEL
+533 YSLEKNEKL
-542 MDNNSNDILP
+542 INNNTNDILP

-573 GMKIRKI
+573 GKKIRKI

-593 KNVYIIV
+593 KNVYIIA
-600 KKEDKNGTNF
+600 KKKDKNTTNF

>member
-71 VELYNDKVKKVGSY
+71 VELYNDKIKKVGSY
-85 VVKSGKEDKKQIVSI
+85 IVKDGKEDKKQIISI
-100 KDDYFIVSE
+100 KDDYFIVNE
-109 DKEYYIFNK
+109 NNKYYIFNK

-135 KYILEKGEKY
+135 KYILEKGEKF
-145 TLLNYKGEKLFENI
+145 TLLNNKGEKLFENI

-175 ENKYVIYDEIKNK
+175 ENKYVIYDEVKNK

-194 IDKEVIDSENNT
+194 IDKEVTDSESNT
-206 LYLIVKNV
+206 LYLVIKNV

-227 KMVGDSFENYTVT
+227 KMIGDSFENYTVT
-240 TDNELIVSKRE
+240 NDNGLIVSKRE
-251 NGTKVGYKI
+251 NGAKVDYKI
-260 NTKGEQTK
+260 NIKGEQTK

-287 DDEYFL
+287 DDEYYL

-298 YESNQN
+298 YESSQN

-315 FGFYDLKNKKFGKI
+315 FGFYNLKNKKFNKI

-490 LDSNGKEILKV
+490 LDSNGKEMLKV

-522 KMYSDDFKAKN
+522 KMFSDDFKAKN

-542 MDNNSNDILP
+542 INNNTNDILP

-593 KNVYIIV
+593 KNVYIIA

>member
-18 VIVAI
+18 VIAAI

-251 NGTKVGYKI
+251 NGTKVDYKI
-260 NTKGEQTK
+260 NTKGVQTK
-268 LDKSFSKVEK
+268 LDKSFSKAEE
-278 INNISKKIS
+278 INNISKDMN
-287 DDEYFL
+287 DDEYYL
-293 YSISV
+293 YSVSV
-298 YESNQN
+298 YESSQN

-315 FGFYDLKNKKFGKI
+315 FGFYDLKNKKFDKI

-382 NENEK
+382 NKNEK

>member
-1 MKKNIIN
+1 MKKNVIN

-18 VIVAI
+18 VIAAI

-50 CIDDNCSS
+50 CVDVNCSS

-85 VVKSGKEDKKQIVSI
+85 VVKNGKEDKKQIVSI
-100 KDDYFIVSE
+100 KDDYFIISE
-109 DKEYYIFNK
+109 NDKYYIFNK

-159 SEYNLYNNQKI
+159 SEYNLYNDQKI

-175 ENKYVIYDEIKNK
+175 ENKYVIYDEVKNK

-206 LYLIVKNV
+206 LYLVTKNV

-227 KMVGDSFENYTVT
+227 KMIGDSFENYTVT
-240 TDNELIVSKRE
+240 TDNELVVSKRE
-251 NGTKVGYKI
+251 NGTKVDYKI

-268 LDKSFSKVEK
+268 LDKSFSKVEE
-278 INNISKKIS
+278 INNISKDMN
-287 DDEYFL
+287 DDEYYL
-293 YSISV
+293 YSVSV

-304 IVLVD
+304 VVLVD

-315 FGFYDLKNKKFGKI
+315 LGFYDLKNKKFNKI
-329 YSYNTKED
+329 YSYDSKEG
-337 NIYSSVTKLNSDND
+337 NIYSSITKLNSDND

-367 LLYVINIKDKKTEFY
+367 LLYVVNMKNKKTEFY
-382 NENEK
+382 NENDK

-421 NNKNEEVSISENEIL
+421 NDKNEELSISENEIL
-436 ILGQKVVFGP
+436 ILGQKIVFGP

-456 IKNKK
+456 IKDKK
-461 SLNNTGANI
+461 SLNNTGANV

-484 KNNTIL
+484 KNNTVL
-490 LDSNGKEILKV
+490 LDSNGNEMLKV

-522 KMYSDDFKAKN
+522 KMYSDDFKVKN

-542 MDNNSNDILP
+542 MNNNSNDILP

-593 KNVYIIV
+593 KNVYIIA
-600 KKEDKNGTNF
+600 KKKDKNGTNF

>member
-8 KIIYVIVSIF
+8 KIIYIIASIF
-18 VIVAI
+18 VIAAVA
-23 VFLVKYFS
+23 FLVKYFS
-31 SKNIK
+31 SENIK
-36 MVRNILKPVYSDIT
+36 IVRNILKPVYNDIT

-85 VVKSGKEDKKQIVSI
+85 IVKNGKEDKKQIISI

-109 DKEYYIFNK
+109 NDKYYIFNN
-118 SFKELYKTNNA
+118 SFKELYKTSNA

-159 SEYNLYNNQKI
+159 SEYNLYNDQKI

-175 ENKYVIYDEIKNK
+175 ENKYIIYDEVKNK

-194 IDKEVIDSENNT
+194 IDNEIIDSEKNT

-214 KTGVYQYYDCNNY
+214 KTGVYQYYDCNSY
-227 KMVGDSFENYTVT
+227 KLIGDSFENYTVT

-251 NGTKVGYKI
+251 NGAKVDYKI

-268 LDKSFSKVEK
+268 LDKSFSKVEE
-278 INNISKKIS
+278 INNISKKIN
-287 DDEYFL
+287 DDEYYL
-293 YSISV
+293 YSVSV

-304 IVLVD
+304 VVLVD

-315 FGFYDLKNKKFGKI
+315 FGFYDLKNKKFSMI
-329 YSYNTKED
+329 YSYNSKED
-337 NIYSSVTKLNSDND
+337 NVYSSISKLNSDND

-367 LLYVINIKDKKTEFY
+367 LLYVINMKDKKTEFY
-382 NENEK
+382 NEDEK
-387 VVLQNYTQYEN
+387 VILQNYTQYEN

-421 NNKNEEVSISENEIL
+421 NNKNEEVSISENEI
-436 ILGQKVVFGP
+436 IVLGQKIALGP
-446 VKNETVTLYS
+446 VKNETVILYS
-456 IKNKK
+456 IKDKK
-461 SLNNTGANI
+461 VLNSKSANV

-477 YYKYQDE
+477 CYIYQDE

-490 LDSNGKEILKV
+490 LDSNGNKILEA
-501 KMSQNLKNS
+501 KMSQNLKTS
-510 DDSLIYIDNKKV
+510 DDSLIYIDDNKV
-522 KMYSDDFKAKN
+522 KMYSDDFKVKN

-542 MDNNSNDILP
+542 VDNSSNDILP

-573 GMKIRKI
+573 GKKIRKI

-593 KNVYIIV
+593 KNVYIIA
-600 KKEDKNGTNF
+600 KKKDKNTTNF

>member
-1 MKKNIIN
+1 MKKNVIN

-18 VIVAI
+18 VIAAI

-58 IKATKENKKGDKT
+58 IKATKENKNGDKT
-71 VELYNDKVKKVGSY
+71 VELYNDKIKKVGSY
-85 VVKSGKEDKKQIVSI
+85 VLKDGKEDKKQIVSI

-145 TLLNYKGEKLFENI
+145 TLLNYNGEKLFENI

-227 KMVGDSFENYTVT
+227 KMVGDSFENYTVI

-251 NGTKVGYKI
+251 NGTKVDYKI

-278 INNISKKIS
+278 INNISKKII
-287 DDEYFL
+287 DDEYYL

-304 IVLVD
+304 VVLVD

-315 FGFYDLKNKKFGKI
+315 FGLYNLKNKKFNKI

-461 SLNNTGANI
+461 SLNNTGADI

-484 KNNTIL
+484 KNNTVL
-490 LDSNGKEILKV
+490 LDSNEKEILKV

-533 YSLEKNEEL
+533 YFLEKNEEL
-542 MDNNSNDILP
+542 MDNNSSDILP

-593 KNVYIIV
+593 KNVYIIA
-600 KKEDKNGTNF
+600 KKKDKNATNF

>member
-85 VVKSGKEDKKQIVSI
+85 VVKDRKEDKKQIVSI

-145 TLLNYKGEKLFENI
+145 TLLNYNGEKLFENI

-175 ENKYVIYDEIKNK
+175 ENKYVIYDEVKNK

-194 IDKEVIDSENNT
+194 IDKEVVDSENNT

-227 KMVGDSFENYTVT
+227 KMIGDSFENYTVT
-240 TDNELIVSKRE
+240 TDNELVVSKRE
-251 NGTKVGYKI
+251 NGTKVDYKI

-268 LDKSFSKVEK
+268 LDKSFSKVEE
-278 INNISKKIS
+278 INNISKDMN
-287 DDEYFL
+287 DDEYYL

-304 IVLVD
+304 VVLVD

-315 FGFYDLKNKKFGKI
+315 FGLYNLKNKKFNKI

-461 SLNNTGANI
+461 SLNNTGADI

-484 KNNTIL
+484 KNNTVL
-490 LDSNGKEILKV
+490 LDSNEKEILKV

-533 YSLEKNEEL
+533 YFLEKNEEL
-542 MDNNSNDILP
+542 MDNNSSDILP

-580 KNSTVESIYQNKE
+580 KNSTIESIYQNKE
-593 KNVYIIV
+593 KNVYIIA
-600 KKEDKNGTNF
+600 KKEDKNATNF

>member
-1 MKKNIIN
+1 MTSGISDVN
-8 KIIYVIVSIF
+8 IVSIF

-251 NGTKVGYKI
+251 NGTKVDYKI

-287 DDEYFL
+287 DDEYYL

-298 YESNQN
+298 YESSQN

-315 FGFYDLKNKKFGKI
+315 FGFYNLKNKKFNKI
-329 YSYNTKED
+329 YSYNKKED
-337 NIYSSVTKLNSDND
+337 NIYSSVTKLNADND

-446 VKNETVTLYS
+446 VKNETVILYS
-456 IKNKK
+456 TKDNK

-484 KNNTIL
+484 KNNTVL
-490 LDSNGKEILKV
+490 LDSNGKEMLKV

-522 KMYSDDFKAKN
+522 KMYSDDFKVKN

-542 MDNNSNDILP
+542 INNNANDILP

-593 KNVYIIV
+593 KNVYIIA
-600 KKEDKNGTNF
+600 KKEDKNATNF

>member
-18 VIVAI
+18 AIVAI

-71 VELYNDKVKKVGSY
+71 VELYNDKIKKVGSY
-85 VVKSGKEDKKQIVSI
+85 VLKDGKKDKKQIVSI
-100 KDDYFIVSE
+100 KDVYFIINE
-109 DKEYYIFNK
+109 NEYYYVFNK

-175 ENKYVIYDEIKNK
+175 ENKYVIYDEVKNK
-188 ILDGYK
+188 ILNGYK
-194 IDKEVIDSENNT
+194 IDKEVTDSENNT
-206 LYLIVKNV
+206 LYLVVKNV

-227 KMVGDSFENYTVT
+227 KMIGDSFENYTVT
-240 TDNELIVSKRE
+240 TDNELVVSKRE
-251 NGTKVGYKI
+251 NGTKVDYKI

-268 LDKSFSKVEK
+268 LDKSFLKVEE
-278 INNISKKIS
+278 INNISKDMN
-287 DDEYFL
+287 DDEYYL
-293 YSISV
+293 YSVSV

-304 IVLVD
+304 VVLVD

-315 FGFYDLKNKKFGKI
+315 FGFYDLKNKKFNKI
-329 YSYNTKED
+329 YSYKTKED

-367 LLYVINIKDKKTEFY
+367 LLYVINMKDKKAEFY
-382 NENEK
+382 NENDK
-387 VVLQNYTQYEN
+387 IILQNYTQYEN

-421 NNKNEEVSISENEIL
+421 NDKNEEVSISENEIL

-456 IKNKK
+456 IKDKK
-461 SLNNTGANI
+461 SLNSKNANV

-490 LDSNGKEILKV
+490 LDSNENEMLKV
-501 KMSQNLKNS
+501 KMSQNLKNG
-510 DDSLIYIDNKKV
+510 DDSLIYIDNKNV

-580 KNSTVESIYQNKE
+580 KNSTVESVYQNKE
-593 KNVYIIV
+593 KNVYIIA

>member
-1 MKKNIIN
+1 MKKNVIN

-18 VIVAI
+18 VIAAI

-50 CIDDNCSS
+50 CVDVNCSS

-85 VVKSGKEDKKQIVSI
+85 VVKNGKEDKKQIVSI
-100 KDDYFIVSE
+100 KDDYFIISE
-109 DKEYYIFNK
+109 NDKYYIFNK

-159 SEYNLYNNQKI
+159 SEYNLYNDQKI

-175 ENKYVIYDEIKNK
+175 ENKYVIYDEVKNK

-206 LYLIVKNV
+206 LYLVTKNV

-227 KMVGDSFENYTVT
+227 KMIGDSFENYTVT
-240 TDNELIVSKRE
+240 TDNELVVSKRE
-251 NGTKVGYKI
+251 NGTKVDYKI

-268 LDKSFSKVEK
+268 LDKSFSKVEE
-278 INNISKKIS
+278 INNISKDMN
-287 DDEYFL
+287 DDEYYL
-293 YSISV
+293 YSVSV

-304 IVLVD
+304 VVLVD

-315 FGFYDLKNKKFGKI
+315 LGFYDLKNKKFNKI
-329 YSYNTKED
+329 YSYDSKEG
-337 NIYSSVTKLNSDND
+337 NIYSSITKLNSDND

-367 LLYVINIKDKKTEFY
+367 LLYVVNMKNKKTEFY
-382 NENEK
+382 NENDK

-421 NNKNEEVSISENEIL
+421 NDKNEELSISENEIL
-436 ILGQKVVFGP
+436 ILGQKIVFGP

-456 IKNKK
+456 IKDKK
-461 SLNNTGANI
+461 SLNNTGANV

-484 KNNTIL
+484 KNNTVL
-490 LDSNGKEILKV
+490 LDSNGNEMLKV

-522 KMYSDDFKAKN
+522 KMYSDDFKVKN

-542 MDNNSNDILP
+542 MNNNSSDILP

-580 KNSTVESIYQNKE
+580 KNSTVENIYQNKE
-593 KNVYIIV
+593 KNVYIIA
-600 KKEDKNGTNF
+600 KKKDKNGTNF